1 MTRLANETDFKFIYE
16 CYMHPQ
22 VNPFLLYEKM
32 SLEDFRPI
40 YDSLLKLQVKYIYS
54 SGLEKAGMFKLI
66 PLQYRSDHIVYLGGP
81 AIAPSFSG
89 KGEGSKM
96 LGKII
101 ALAKEKGFL
110 RIELSVA
117 STNEKA
123 IQLYE
128 KLGFERE
135 GLLRKYTHLK
145 SEQRFMDEIMMS
157 LLF

>member
-1 MTRLANETDFKFIYE
+1 
-16 CYMHPQ
+16 
-22 VNPFLLYEKM
+22 
-32 SLEDFRPI
+32 
-40 YDSLLKLQVKYIYS
+40 
-54 SGLEKAGMFKLI
+54 MFKLI
-66 PLQYRSDHIVYLGGP
+66 PLQYKRDHIVYLGGL

-101 ALAKEKGFL
+101 ALAKEKRFL

-123 IQLYE
+123 IQLNE